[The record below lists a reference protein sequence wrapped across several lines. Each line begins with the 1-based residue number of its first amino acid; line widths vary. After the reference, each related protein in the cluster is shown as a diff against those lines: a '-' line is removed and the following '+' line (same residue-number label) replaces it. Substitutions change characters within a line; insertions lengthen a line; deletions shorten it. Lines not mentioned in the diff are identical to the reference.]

1 MRTIPVSIPGAPY
14 EVLVASG
21 LLDRVGS
28 GIAALVRGRTA
39 FVVTDETVAGLYLK
53 RLAASLDHA
62 GFTVCTHAVPPGES
76 SKSQPFLFDLYERF
90 LAAGVTRSD
99 VIVALGGGVPG
110 DLGGFAAATW
120 MRGIPFVQ
128 VPTTLLAMVD
138 SSVGG
143 KTGIDLPGGKNL
155 VGAFHQPLVVLTDP
169 DTLGTLSARTF
180 ADGMAEVVKHG
191 AILDAELFGWCA
203 AGGPAAGETDLDMGW
218 AVARNIEIK
227 AGVVARDTRESGE
240 RMLLNFG
247 HTVGHAIER
256 VTGYQSYTHGEA
268 VAIGMAVACRL
279 GVRLGV
285 TPEPVASLLPPV
297 LARLGLPFAAP
308 ELAAAEVA
316 AAVVSDKKNRS
327 GMIHLVL
334 LQEIGRAIIVPIEED
349 RVVQLVSEVWQDV

>member
-14 EVLVASG
+14 EVLVAPG
-21 LLDRVGS
+21 LLDQAGS
-28 GIAALVRGRTA
+28 RLAALVRGRTA
-39 FVVTDETVAGLYLK
+39 FVVTDTTVAGLYLS
-53 RLAASLDHA
+53 RFTASLEHA
-62 GFTVCTHAVPPGES
+62 GFAVRSHAVPPGES
-76 SKSQPFLFDLYERF
+76 SKSQSVLFGLYERF
-90 LAAGVTRSD
+90 LEAGITRSD
-99 VIVALGGGVPG
+99 VVVALGGGVPG
-110 DLGGFAAATW
+110 DLAGFAAATW
-120 MRGIPFVQ
+120 MRGVPFVQ

-180 ADGMAEVVKHG
+180 ADGMAEVLKHG

-203 AGGPAAGETDLDMGW
+203 AGGPSGGDATRDMGW
-218 AVARNIEIK
+218 AVARNVEIK

-240 RMLLNFG
+240 RMMLNFG

-268 VAIGMAVACRL
+268 VAIGMVAACRL

-285 TPEPVASLLPPV
+285 TPTATAALLPPV

-308 ELAAAEVA
+308 ELAAADVA

-327 GMIHLVL
+327 GQIHLVL
-334 LQEIGRAIIVPIEED
+334 LTEIGRATLVPLAED
-349 RVVQLVSEVWQDV
+349 RVVQLVREVWQDA